1 MDGRWGRLGEKNGFE
16 WREVKGTRIRK
27 ERDEGMVIERRGR
40 WGWKNMEEEHAW
52 GVGNDEDCRD

>member
-1 MDGRWGRLGEKNGFE
+1 MGEKNGFE

-27 ERDEGMVIERRGR
+27 ERDEGMVTERRGR